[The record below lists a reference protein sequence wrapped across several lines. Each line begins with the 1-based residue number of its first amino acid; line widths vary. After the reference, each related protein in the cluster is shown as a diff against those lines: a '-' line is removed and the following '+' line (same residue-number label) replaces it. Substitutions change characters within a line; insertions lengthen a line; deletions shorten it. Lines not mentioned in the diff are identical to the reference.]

1 MFFFGLFSMAA
12 DEIQIGAYIPEVTQ
26 KTDTGEELDI
36 SEVAASGYTLIYFYP
51 KADTPGCTKQ
61 ACSLRDAY
69 EELGNAGVE
78 VIGVS
83 ADTVKEQADFKA
95 KFDLPFTLL
104 ADKDKKVIKALGVP
118 LKKKDFASR
127 QAYLFKDGIL
137 MWRDLHASTSKQAA
151 DVLAVVKQ

>member
-1 MFFFGLFSMAA
+1 MSIEF
-12 DEIQIGAYIPEVTQ
+12 I
-26 KTDTGEELDI
+26 
-36 SEVAASGYTLIYFYP
+36 TL
-51 KADTPGCTKQ
+51 
-61 ACSLRDAY
+61 
-69 EELGNAGVE
+69 
-78 VIGVS
+78 
-83 ADTVKEQADFKA
+83 ADFKA

-118 LKKKDFASR
+118 LKMKNFASR